1 MDALNRNMQTR
12 IKQLSANFPIIVILG
27 VRRFGKSTLAKSVG
41 RDWKYYDLENPNHL
55 ERIKSDHVL
64 FFKENNQCPNW
75 PSKGN

>member
-1 MDALNRNMQTR
+1 MDALNRNMQNR

-64 FFKENNQCPNW
+64 FFKENNQCPNR
-75 PSKGN
+75 PSKDS